1 MSAVLSSFLIDRT
14 KENEYVGSFIIS
26 ILEAS
31 DIHSFQ
37 RAG

>member
-31 DIHSFQ
+31 DVQSSE
-37 RAG
+37 RAS

>member
-14 KENEYVGSFIIS
+14 KENEYAGNFITS

-31 DIHSFQ
+31 
-37 RAG
+37 RC